1 VKGFKLLNDFNE
13 IITVLIEFTNITAL
27 WILHLSKVINE
38 SGFHSFYKPIRVL
51 GKGSS
56 ATVYEIARLDDGK
69 RFAAKV
75 FSKDGI
81 KNSRNKMNCF
91 MN

>member
-1 VKGFKLLNDFNE
+1 M
-13 IITVLIEFTNITAL
+13 
-27 WILHLSKVINE
+27 HLSKIINE
-38 SGFHSFYKPIRVL
+38 SGFHSLYKPIRVL

-56 ATVYEIARLDDGK
+56 ATVYEIVRLDDGK

-75 FSKDGI
+75 FTKEGI
-81 KNSRNKMNCF
+81 KNNRNKMSCF